1 MPSVG
6 TAASSSSSGVRAE
19 DRLARSSARPSSAG
33 TLAPSVSAAV
43 SVSSVAGSSVASAVV
58 GAPSAGLASP
68 DSAGEPRSVVASSDG
83 DASDTAS
90 LSRVRASSIWATCS
104 GVSAAA
110 PSPVRN
116 WARTSTSP
124 AASTVAGSA
133 VAGAATVPRDTGA
146 TAAPDVGVPAG
157 AASVASVVADGAAP
171 SAKAAAAVLAVSATA
186 ATAAPVPSVRRR
198 RGAAEP
204 VPCVPR
210 RAAETRAAGNEAR
223 RAVWRPI

>member
-1 MPSVG
+1 M
-6 TAASSSSSGVRAE
+6 
-19 DRLARSSARPSSAG
+19 
-33 TLAPSVSAAV
+33 
-43 SVSSVAGSSVASAVV
+43 
-58 GAPSAGLASP
+58 
-68 DSAGEPRSVVASSDG
+68 ASSDG

-133 VAGAATVPRDTGA
+133 VAGAADVPRDTGA
-146 TAAPDVGVPAG
+146 TAVPGVGAPAG
-157 AASVASVVADGAAP
+157 AASVASVAADGTAP
-171 SAKAAAAVLAVSATA
+171 LAKAAAAVLAVSATA

-210 RAAETRAAGNEAR
+210 RAAETSAAGNEAR